1 MLNSQEYKTL
11 VVVGS
16 QWGDEGKGKITDYYA
31 QDADMVVR
39 FAGGDNA
46 GHIIW
51 NKGKK
56 YKVTIVPSGILN
68 PNVINVIGNGCVV
81 NLTKLNSEMK
91 ILEDDGIDTKNLF
104 ISDRAHLIFQYHQE
118 IDALQEESR
127 PDNQKIGT
135 TKRGIGPTYAD
146 KASRWGLRFCDFQE
160 PNFKEMLAEQVEYH
174 NQLITTIY
182 QGQAIDFETVYQEI
196 TSQYEQIKDR
206 IIDCGEFLD
215 HAIRAQKK
223 VLFEGAQGVLLDLDH
238 GTYPFVTSS
247 NTTANNVSIGVGI
260 HNKLINKVIG
270 VAKAYDTRVGA
281 GGMPTELID
290 ETGNRLRE
298 RGHEYGSNTGRP
310 RRLGW
315 FDAVAMNYS
324 IRTGGLDALFITLLD
339 VLDSEDTIKICIGY
353 NYREQVINTI
363 PASNTEYEKCTP
375 VYEELPGWKTDITKV
390 TSWDELPLNAKNYIN
405 RISELCNIPIQGF
418 SVGPDRAQ
426 TINLLDKFEG

>member
-1 MLNSQEYKTL
+1 
-11 VVVGS
+11 
-16 QWGDEGKGKITDYYA
+16 
-31 QDADMVVR
+31 
-39 FAGGDNA
+39 
-46 GHIIW
+46 
-51 NKGKK
+51 
-56 YKVTIVPSGILN
+56 
-68 PNVINVIGNGCVV
+68 
-81 NLTKLNSEMK
+81 MK
-91 ILEDDGIDTKNLF
+91 ILEDAGIDTKNLF

-160 PNFKEMLAEQVEYH
+160 PNFQEMLQEQVEYH

-196 TSQYEQIKDR
+196 TSQYEQIKAR

-215 HAIRAQKK
+215 HAIRDQKK

-281 GGMPTELID
+281 GGMPTELLD

-339 VLDSEDTIKICIGY
+339 VLDSEDTIKICTGY

-390 TSWDELPLNAKNYIN
+390 TS
-405 RISELCNIPIQGF
+405 
-418 SVGPDRAQ
+418 
-426 TINLLDKFEG
+426 